1 MSNIDIYKEYI
12 QDSIINHLERLMGN
26 DVADDVNLWVKYGS
40 KGLTPQKDSIY
51 RSMLHAMMVPY
62 YKMYLNG
69 DTRLCCAGSK
79 LESIGREMAHVIA
92 DDDQFGSWAS
102 EQNLIASAEGWGDN
116 MKHYEKES
124 KRIYRFFHVL
134 ELLLQTDCQQD
145 WERLSEDLKGMLFKA
160 EVCYDYKTDEVLCIL
175 HAFTMIMQQEWTKE
189 KKQEQFHLLYN
200 HWLFLKHYYSV
211 MTRHI
216 IGVKWTSFRKV
227 AETVM
232 SASQS
237 FKPHLHI
244 FYCGLMDCVDELHLA
259 PARQRRMDKV
269 ILQMQEELNRCEPS
283 ELLYE
288 LCDTLFPEDFQ
299 RMLRENRPKSYKEV
313 EDESQKKDELIQE
326 MRVQTKHMHE
336 QLSKTQE
343 LLQQMVLSAIP
354 IEDVDAEL
362 MKYPP
367 GLAWDMLRDL
377 NANVLVNVQ
386 RAWRENYPALLEKHR
401 QRLFEPIN
409 QQKDLTD
416 AVRMAANKPTTQNIY
431 GDKNEFKEDAKM
443 LKLTLPADA
452 DPAEIA
458 MRIAEQQKQIEK
470 KKIISK

>member
-12 QDSIINHLERLMGN
+12 QDSIINHLERLIGN
-26 DVADDVNLWVKYGS
+26 DVVDDVNLWEKYGS
-40 KGLTPQKDSIY
+40 KGLTPQKDSMY

-79 LESIGREMAHVIA
+79 LESIGREMAQVIA

-116 MKHYEKES
+116 MKHFEKES
-124 KRIYRFFHVL
+124 KRIYRYFHVL
-134 ELLLQTDCQQD
+134 EALLESDCQQD
-145 WERLSEDLKGMLFKA
+145 WKSISQELKEMLFKA

-189 KKQEQFHLLYN
+189 KKQEQFNLL
-200 HWLFLKHYYSV
+200 HQQWLFLKHYYSV

-232 SASQS
+232 SASQA

-269 ILQMQEELNRCEPS
+269 ILLMQEELNRCEPS

-288 LCDTLFPEDFQ
+288 LCNTLFPEDFQ
-299 RMLRENRPKSYKEV
+299 RMLREHRPKSYKEV
-313 EDESQKKDELIQE
+313 EDESLRKDELIKQI
-326 MRVQTKHMHE
+326 QKQNKQLKSDLDATKEVLE
-336 QLSKTQE
+336 QMILS
-343 LLQQMVLSAIP
+343 SIP
-354 IEDVDAEL
+354 IKDVDAEL
-362 MKYPP
+362 EQYPP
-367 GLAWDMLRDL
+367 AMSWELLLKLNESPIL
-377 NANVLVNVQ
+377 NAFE
-386 RAWRENYPALLEKHR
+386 AWHNAYPALLKKYR
-401 QRLFEPIN
+401 GRLVDSMN
-409 QQKDLTD
+409 QQKELNEAIKEGVNRPTYNYEAGSTHNDKRNQLVFGEEKEKLVPLKRLT
-416 AVRMAANKPTTQNIY
+416 
-431 GDKNEFKEDAKM
+431 NE
-443 LKLTLPADA
+443 
-452 DPAEIA
+452 
-458 MRIAEQQKQIEK
+458 
-470 KKIISK
+470 

>member
-1 MSNIDIYKEYI
+1 MNEIEIYKEYI
-12 QDSIINHLERLMGN
+12 QDSIINRLERLMGN
-26 DVADDVNLWVKYGS
+26 NEVDDVNLWEKYGS
-40 KGLTPQKDSIY
+40 KGLTPQKDSVY

-92 DDDQFGSWAS
+92 EDDQFGSWAS
-102 EQNLIASAEGWGDN
+102 EQNLITSAEGWGDN

-124 KRIYRFFHVL
+124 KRIYRYFHVL
-134 ELLLQTDCQQD
+134 EALLESDCQQD
-145 WERLSEDLKGMLFKA
+145 WKRISQELKEMLFKA

-189 KKQEQFHLLYN
+189 KKQEQFNLLN
-200 HWLFLKHYYSV
+200 QQWLFLKHYYSV

-244 FYCGLMDCVDELHLA
+244 FYCGLMDCVDELHLER
-259 PARQRRMDKV
+259 ARQRRMDKV
-269 ILQMQEELNRCEPS
+269 ILLMQEKLKRCEPS

-299 RMLRENRPKSYKEV
+299 RMLREHRPKSYKEV
-313 EDESQKKDELIQE
+313 EDESHKKDELIKQIQKQNQQL
-326 MRVQTKHMHE
+326 RSDLDATKE
-336 QLSKTQE
+336 V
-343 LLQQMVLSAIP
+343 LQQMILSSIP
-354 IEDVDAEL
+354 IKDVDAEL
-362 MKYPP
+362 EQYPP
-367 GLAWDMLRDL
+367 AMAWELLLKLNESPIL
-377 NANVLVNVQ
+377 NAFE
-386 RAWRENYPALLEKHR
+386 AWHNAYPALLKKYR
-401 QRLFEPIN
+401 GRLVDSMN
-409 QQKDLTD
+409 QQKELNEAIKEGVNRPTYRYEAGSTHDDKRSQLVFGEEKEKLVPLKRLT
-416 AVRMAANKPTTQNIY
+416 
-431 GDKNEFKEDAKM
+431 NE
-443 LKLTLPADA
+443 
-452 DPAEIA
+452 
-458 MRIAEQQKQIEK
+458 
-470 KKIISK
+470 